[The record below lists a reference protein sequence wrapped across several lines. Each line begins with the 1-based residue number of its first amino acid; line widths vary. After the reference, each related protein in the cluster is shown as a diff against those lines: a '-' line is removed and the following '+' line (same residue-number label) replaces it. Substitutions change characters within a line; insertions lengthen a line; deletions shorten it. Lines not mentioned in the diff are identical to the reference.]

1 MTTRRGF
8 LKLTGPAALALAAG
22 RVPAAAA
29 ARYDEGTV
37 RQARSSPPVVTTGQI
52 RNISARKA
60 DGSYYVMRDVDP
72 CPNKSCI
79 YYQSTGGGMMGI
91 FDWCGGDYVPD
102 ESDPGHGFFG
112 ITGFGHDSGYANI
125 FPIFSTRAGRW
136 LPVNTP
142 YPAGRNTT
150 FDEWGNWD
158 GKTGQMATGHSYGH
172 IRPLPKSVGGGE
184 KGSFLVLRGAAV
196 GRAATA
202 FDATHRFDIATN
214 RFSLFAGHLDHGPNS
229 QPQTPCAF
237 DWVHGRY
244 LQVSGMGAYVN
255 ILDPRSPADVETPHG
270 KVRRWKE
277 KRIGN
282 VPNWQWAKMA
292 EYVPWLNML
301 IVLHQRDA
309 AGSELWACKP
319 YDDNS
324 YWVNLGPL
332 PLDTG
337 LQWGAPSLTACSPK
351 KAIAMYRGLG
361 MRNLFW
367 VEVGH
372 RFGAQCRIGGTEVF
386 GGEAPAWK
394 LGTNGVDAIYNRLAW
409 VPDRRA
415 FLFLDGVES
424 PVQEFQPAGV

>member
-8 LKLTGPAALALAAG
+8 LKLTGQAALGLAGARTLPSGAATNEG
-22 RVPAAAA
+22 RT
-29 ARYDEGTV
+29 ARDS
-37 RQARSSPPVVTTGQI
+37 QSSPPVVTTGNI
-52 RNISARKA
+52 RNISGKKG
-60 DGSYYVMRDVDP
+60 DGSHYVMRDVDP
-72 CPNKSCI
+72 CPDKSCI
-79 YYQSTGGGMMGI
+79 YYQSTGNGMLGI

-102 ESDPGHGFFG
+102 ETDPGHGFFG

-125 FPIFSTRAGRW
+125 FPIFSTRAGHW

-172 IRPLPKSVGGGE
+172 IRPLPKSLGGGE
-184 KGSFLVLRGAAV
+184 KGSFVVLKGAAV
-196 GRAATA
+196 GRAAGT

-214 RFSLFAGHLDHGPNS
+214 KFSLFAGHLDHGPNT

-237 DWVHGRY
+237 DRTGGLY

-255 ILDPRSPADVETPHG
+255 VLDPRSPADIATRHG

-277 KRIGN
+277 KRIGS

-292 EYVPWLNML
+292 EYVPWMKML

-319 YDDNS
+319 YDDNPN
-324 YWVNLGPL
+324 WVNLGPL

-337 LQWGAPSLTACSPK
+337 LQWGAPSLTVCPPK

-361 MRNLFW
+361 MRNVFW
-367 VEVGH
+367 VDVGD
-372 RFGAQCRIGGTEVF
+372 RFGAKCKLAGTEVF
-386 GGEAPAWK
+386 GGDAPAWK
-394 LGTNGVDAIYNRLAW
+394 LGTNGVDAIYNRFAW
-409 VPDRRA
+409 VPEHRA
-415 FLFLDGVES
+415 FMFLDGVDS
-424 PVQEFQPAGV
+424 PVQEFHPTGV